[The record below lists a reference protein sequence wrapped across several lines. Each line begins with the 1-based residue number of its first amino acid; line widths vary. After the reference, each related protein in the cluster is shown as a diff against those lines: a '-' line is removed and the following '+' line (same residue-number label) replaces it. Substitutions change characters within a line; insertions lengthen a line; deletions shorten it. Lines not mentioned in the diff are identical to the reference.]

1 MKLGHNKSVKKDHQA
16 VADRAE
22 RATERRKRKPEN
34 ELAEERRTKMMNV
47 DEPGETVKDI
57 FEFNLLPEHQNS
69 ELSPSQAADAGENV
83 TVSSDLKL
91 ENDLS
96 ASGHGHEMGV

>member
-1 MKLGHNKSVKKDHQA
+1 MKAGHNKIVKKDHQA

-22 RATERRKRKPEN
+22 RATERHKRKLEN
-34 ELAEERRTKMMNV
+34 GLAEEQKTKMMSI

-69 ELSPSQAADAGENV
+69 ELSPIEAADAGEN
-83 TVSSDLKL
+83 DC
-91 ENDLS
+91 
-96 ASGHGHEMGV
+96 